1 MGSQIGQGIFAMKLT
16 ETPTSTISEEA
27 SQGSDTGRKYWD
39 AYDVAQRSKTTWHS
53 VLAFF
58 GLRVDRF

>member
-1 MGSQIGQGIFAMKLT
+1 MKLT
-16 ETPTSTISEEA
+16 ETPTSTISDEA

-39 AYDVAQRSKTTWHS
+39 AYDVAQRSKPTWHS